1 MELLDMSVSKAAERS
16 YSSIMGNDKTGSLSS
31 VDNALQVL
39 ELLSTRPSIR
49 VIEVAERL
57 GVARS
62 TAHRILAAL
71 LARGFV
77 VQDAHKVYRVGPAIE
92 RFGRRQIAGP
102 RLTRDFV
109 HPHLESL
116 AADVGETCH
125 VAVLEGNGTRFLDSV
140 ESSQALRVGS
150 RTGMLL
156 PAHKTAIGVALLAE
170 LPLSALRSIY
180 PRGLTGDARESR
192 QTLQTLERKIRAV
205 RRNGFAINIGESD
218 VGIAAVAMCL
228 RDPHGRA
235 LAGIAV
241 ALPRPRFEQQSI
253 PTLTRAL
260 SSTVESVRTQL
271 EQQEFLDHQQ
281 TLGEPSSP

>member
-1 MELLDMSVSKAAERS
+1 MRNETA
-16 YSSIMGNDKTGSLSS
+16 GSLSS

-39 ELLSTRPSIR
+39 ELLSVRPSIR

-92 RFGRRQIAGP
+92 RFGRPQVAGP
-102 RLTRDFV
+102 RVTKEFI
-109 HPHLESL
+109 HPHLERL
-116 AADVGETCH
+116 AETVGETCH
-125 VAVLEGNGTRFLDSV
+125 VAVLEGNGTRFVDSV
-140 ESSQALRVGS
+140 ESTHALRVGS
-150 RTGMLL
+150 RIGMLL

-170 LPLSALRSIY
+170 LPISALRSIY
-180 PRGLTGDARESR
+180 PRGLTGDAREAR
-192 QTLQTLERKIRAV
+192 QTLQTLERKIRSV
-205 RRNGFAINIGESD
+205 RRNGFATNIGESD
-218 VGIAAVAMCL
+218 TGIAAVGMCL

-241 ALPRPRFEQQSI
+241 AIPTPRFEQESI
-253 PTLTRAL
+253 PRLTAAL
-260 SSTVESVRTQL
+260 AEAGEAVRNEL
-271 EQQEFLDHQQ
+271 AARELVDDAE
-281 TLGEPSSP
+281 GSASA

>member
-1 MELLDMSVSKAAERS
+1 
-16 YSSIMGNDKTGSLSS
+16 MGNSQAGSLSS

-49 VIEVAERL
+49 VIEVAEHL

-62 TAHRILAAL
+62 TAHRILTAL

-77 VQDAHKVYRVGPAIE
+77 VQDAHKIYRVGPAIE
-92 RFGRRQIAGP
+92 RFGRPQIAGP
-102 RLTRDFV
+102 RVTKELV
-109 HPHLESL
+109 HPHLERL
-116 AADVGETCH
+116 ATQVGETCH
-125 VAVLEGNGTRFLDSV
+125 VAVLEGNGTRFVDSV
-140 ESSQALRVGS
+140 ESFHALRVGT

-180 PRGLTGDARESR
+180 PRGLTGDANEAR

-205 RRNGFAINIGESD
+205 RKNGFATNIGESD
-218 VGIAAVAMCL
+218 SGIAAVGMCL

-235 LAGIAV
+235 FAGIAV
-241 ALPRPRFEQQSI
+241 AVPTPRFDQHSI
-253 PTLTRAL
+253 QELTKALSDTEEAVRLDLARQEAAEDDGFPESDTLTRIPP
-260 SSTVESVRTQL
+260 SRTSQPDPAD
-271 EQQEFLDHQQ
+271 EEPDH
-281 TLGEPSSP
+281 